1 MSKLIIHETDCH
13 GCGVVHYNGKTE
25 GYAYDM
31 NADVKSAVQVL
42 IEVGFISEDD
52 VEVYEGDE
60 LYDALSNLL
69 DIEEAYYDEVINA
82 PDPDYAYEEI
92 EVEGEDDPIFDSEDE
107 GEVKYDPIFDS
118 EDEAE

>member
-1 MSKLIIHETDCH
+1 MSKLIIHETDDH
-13 GCGVVHYNGKTE
+13 GGGVVHYNGKTE
-25 GYAYDM
+25 PYAYDM

-60 LYDALSNLL
+60 LYDALSDLL

-82 PDPDYAYEEI
+82 PDPDYAYEVTEI
-92 EVEGEDDPIFDSEDE
+92 EGE
-107 GEVKYDPIFDS
+107 
-118 EDEAE
+118 EAE